1 MVLNSQ
7 VPNYLP
13 KLFAKFYL
21 MDTSDF
27 DFEQI
32 SQANFY
38 WNEFSL
44 FCEQFYWT
52 TKCHYCVYSKKF
64 L

>member
-44 FCEQFYWT
+44 FCEQFY
-52 TKCHYCVYSKKF
+52 
-64 L
+64 